1 MNIMKKIT
9 VLLVVLQLFASCSLF
24 KSSNDLELIPFEQKG
39 KYGYFD
45 LEGKIVINPQFAFA
59 TAFREDLALVRLSGD
74 DGKWGFID
82 KKGKFVI
89 NATYKDATVFQDGL
103 AWVVTDNAAPSA
115 IDKDGKIK
123 FTLKQAND
131 VKLFS
136 EGLAGFS
143 VKDTTNNETWG
154 FVDKSGISTVNPQFF
169 DIGDYSE
176 SKCAVKNKEGK
187 WGFIDKSGKI
197 VINYQFDEVEKF
209 NNGKAVVYLD
219 NKAGVIDED
228 GKYTVNPQYKSAQN
242 DGDLFLI
249 AQEDKYGWCDEEG
262 KFVINPQFDSA
273 QPFNDSKLACVES
286 GNKYGYID
294 NAAKIMINPQ
304 FDYASPF
311 FGKVALVK
319 LGDKFGLIDE
329 EGKYKVNP
337 QFDGIGLDVFAFF
350 NNTSIKQ
357 SITTDFLD
365 VNAILNVINIE
376 RPENLSFNDGFNSII
391 TKLNKT
397 ADDFSAYDT
406 NHSVFTYKKINNDAS
421 YSFMFTGN
429 VKAMNNDTYEF
440 YITDEKPQT
449 FVYSINL
456 HGKAYGKAES
466 IQKALENKLTGF
478 TNVKKGYA
486 QGRYASI
493 FKGPNSYVITWNTGD
508 SEPLFYICN
517 KNFDITHFSSLIV
530 ADKESS
536 YTEESD
542 YVEEPGYAADS
553 TAAPAYDAP
562 AAEAAAPAAK

>member
-74 DGKWGFID
+74 DGKWGYID

-197 VINYQFDEVEKF
+197 AQEYHVK
-209 NNGKAVVYLD
+209 
-219 NKAGVIDED
+219 D
-228 GKYTVNPQYKSAQN
+228 GKTKTIFISE
-242 DGDLFLI
+242 
-249 AQEDKYGWCDEEG
+249 QE
-262 KFVINPQFDSA
+262 NLTS
-273 QPFNDSKLACVES
+273 
-286 GNKYGYID
+286 ID
-294 NAAKIMINPQ
+294 NCIFENVI
-304 FDYASPF
+304 FDKSLAY
-311 FGKVALVK
+311 
-319 LGDKFGLIDE
+319 
-329 EGKYKVNP
+329 
-337 QFDGIGLDVFAFF
+337 
-350 NNTSIKQ
+350 SIANLLYRHDIQ
-357 SITTDFLD
+357 SI
-365 VNAILNVINIE
+365 IIE
-376 RPENLSFNDGFNSII
+376 GGA
-391 TKLNKT
+391 KT
-397 ADDFSAYDT
+397 
-406 NHSVFTYKKINNDAS
+406 I
-421 YSFMFTGN
+421 
-429 VKAMNNDTYEF
+429 
-440 YITDEKPQT
+440 QT
-449 FVYSINL
+449 FVDANL
-456 HGKAYGKAES
+456 WDEAYVFVG
-466 IQKALENKLTGF
+466 
-478 TNVKKGYA
+478 NVSFEEGLQAPEMDKKPVET
-486 QGRYASI
+486 RTI
-493 FKGPNSYVITWNTGD
+493 LDNFLKVFKK
-508 SEPLFYICN
+508 F
-517 KNFDITHFSSLIV
+517 
-530 ADKESS
+530 
-536 YTEESD
+536 
-542 YVEEPGYAADS
+542 
-553 TAAPAYDAP
+553 
-562 AAEAAAPAAK
+562 

>member
-1 MNIMKKIT
+1 MKKIAVIL
-9 VLLVVLQLFASCSLF
+9 VLLQFVLSCSLF
-24 KSSNDLELIPFEQKG
+24 KSSIDIDLIPFEQKG

-45 LEGKIVINPQFAFA
+45 LEGKIVINPQFDFA
-59 TAFREDLALVRLSGD
+59 TAFREDLALVKLSGD
-74 DGKWGFID
+74 NGKWGYID

-89 NATYKDATVFQDGL
+89 NATYKDDTVFQDGL

-115 IDKDGKIK
+115 INKDGEIK
-123 FTLKQAND
+123 FTLKQANN
-131 VKLFS
+131 VNLFS

-143 VKDTTNNETWG
+143 VQDTINNETWG
-154 FVDKSGISTVNPQFF
+154 FVDKTGSSIVNPQFF
-169 DIGDYSE
+169 EIGDFSE

-197 VINYQFDEVEKF
+197 IINYQFDEVEKF
-209 NNGKAVVYLD
+209 NNGKAVVYID

-228 GKYTVNPQYKSAQN
+228 GKYIINPQYKFAKS
-242 DGDLFLI
+242 DGKLFLI
-249 AQEDKYGWCDEEG
+249 SQDDKFGWCDQEG
-262 KFVINPQFDSA
+262 KFVINPQFDYA
-273 QPFNDSKLACVES
+273 QTFSDSKLACIES

-294 NAAKIMINPQ
+294 DEAKILINPQ

-337 QFDGIGLDVFAFF
+337 QFEGIGYDIFELL
-350 NNTSIKQ
+350 NHTSLKN
-357 SITTDFLD
+357 SITSDYLD
-365 VNAILNVINIE
+365 VNAILNLINID
-376 RPENLSFNDGFNSII
+376 RPENLSFNDGFNTII
-391 TKLNKT
+391 SKLNKT
-397 ADDFSAYDT
+397 ANDFSAYET
-406 NHSVFTYKKINNDAS
+406 NHSVFTSKKINNDAD

-429 VKAMNNDTYEF
+429 VKALNNDSYEF

-449 FVYSINL
+449 FVYIINL

-478 TNVKKGYA
+478 TNVKKGFA

-493 FKGPNSYVITWNTGD
+493 YKGPNSYVITWSTG
-508 SEPLFYICN
+508 SSQPLFYICN

-530 ADKESS
+530 SDKESS
-536 YTEESD
+536 VSEASD
-542 YVEEPGYAADS
+542 YVEEPAYEE
-553 TAAPAYDAP
+553 AAPVADTAYSGDAY
-562 AAEAAAPAAK
+562 